1 MKGSSGA
8 EVMIMPG
15 GWKLSVS
22 GGAEVEGNLGEGVR
36 GIVLEEVGEVVG
48 GGGGGGVDMVVVV
61 CGVDKGR
68 CALCDCCKALCS
80 L

>member
-15 GWKLSVS
+15 GWKLRVC
-22 GGAEVEGNLGEGVR
+22 GGAEMEGDFGEGVR
-36 GIVLEEVGEVVG
+36 RRVSEEVGEPEG
-48 GGGGGGVDMVVVV
+48 GGGGWGVDMVVVV

-68 CALCDCCKALCS
+68 CALCDCCKALYS